1 MDQRVPQTTTA
12 NLQFLALHRLPSE
25 IRVSHISRKTSEMW
39 GTLWSVV
46 RRNRQS
52 GFSRAD
58 SKARIFVALNDRQV
72 RLFLAGEEENPSADD
87 GNNAENRR

>member
-1 MDQRVPQTTTA
+1 MDQRVP
-12 NLQFLALHRLPSE
+12 
-25 IRVSHISRKTSEMW
+25 HISLVFREMW
-39 GTLWSVV
+39 GTLWSVA

-87 GNNAENRR
+87 GNNAENWR